1 MLIIFIHRYG
11 SQPPIIYTESL
22 NVNQLMLV
30 ITSLSESLAGYFYC
44 SASYANSEY
53 LEEKVKIE
61 TFGENNELLNA
72 FLFFSRDYNNLL
84 SFI

>member
-1 MLIIFIHRYG
+1 MLLLNYRYG
-11 SQPPIIYTESL
+11 SQAPIIYTESL

-61 TFGENNELLNA
+61 TYGEKEQRT
-72 FLFFSRDYNNLL
+72 FKKTLFS
-84 SFI
+84 